1 MSNWAPTRRALVLSL
16 DVGLRVT
23 SVKLNV
29 TEYSVP
35 APSEK
40 GGYSPPGRAETPARS
55 RLAGIGSF
63 PNPGQ
68 CPPNADRTGKGL
80 SYFYSGD
87 APVSTTGRRAPHS
100 GRAGATC

>member
-40 GGYSPPGRAETPARS
+40 GGYSPPGRHKDAHAK
-55 RLAGIGSF
+55 LDDQVWG
-63 PNPGQ
+63 
-68 CPPNADRTGKGL
+68 PP
-80 SYFYSGD
+80 
-87 APVSTTGRRAPHS
+87 RAPAATVAWRGITHHS
-100 GRAGATC
+100 E